1 MSAFA
6 DDTIAGPVTGSITP
20 PRPAWLLSVLL
31 DALLGVSAYLASY
44 WLRFDS
50 ERLPTFLP
58 AAWSTAPLVV
68 GAQVLAL
75 AAVRA
80 YAPKPRASW
89 LPRVIV
95 GAVLGTAASTL
106 LVR

>member
-1 MSAFA
+1 MPAVA
-6 DDTIAGPVTGSITP
+6 DDTIAAPVTSSLAP
-20 PRPAWLLSVLL
+20 PRPAWLRSVLM

-50 ERLPTFLP
+50 ERLATFLP

-68 GAQVLAL
+68 AAQVLAL

-80 YAPKPRASW
+80 YAPKSRVSW
-89 LPRVIV
+89 LPRVMA
-95 GAVLGTAASTL
+95 GALLGTAAST
-106 LVR
+106 V